1 MVEGHWFI
9 GSLALWHLNQYLK
22 FSTKFLYKPQQN
34 RKAAVKCQLFGYL
47 NRNMLETAVGM
58 L

>member
-9 GSLALWHLNQYLK
+9 GSLALWHLNQYLE
-22 FSTKFLYKPQQN
+22 FSTKLLDSRNKTERQ
-34 RKAAVKCQLFGYL
+34 ALKCQLFGYL

-58 L
+58 R